1 MSVTVYLWG
10 QRASSRSRFSP
21 FTMGLGI
28 ELSSQGLCGKVCHL
42 MSQRDSPASFSFYIQ
57 LFEKASVLTVWM
69 QIMVLKKEL
78 DYKGSSLTS
87 GLYTDGIII

>member
-1 MSVTVYLWG
+1 
-10 QRASSRSRFSP
+10 
-21 FTMGLGI
+21 
-28 ELSSQGLCGKVCHL
+28 
-42 MSQRDSPASFSFYIQ
+42 MSQRDSPASSSFYIQ

-69 QIMVLKKEL
+69 QMMVLKKEL